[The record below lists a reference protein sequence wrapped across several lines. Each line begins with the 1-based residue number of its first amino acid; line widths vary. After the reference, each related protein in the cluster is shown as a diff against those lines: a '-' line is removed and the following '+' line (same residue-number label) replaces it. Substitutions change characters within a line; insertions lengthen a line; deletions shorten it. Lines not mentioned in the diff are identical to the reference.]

1 MTRAIE
7 EMVEELSQPKP
18 GTSPLA
24 FDSEHAQSL
33 LNQYFIILKKNTIAY
48 WRYPTYNAVRFTF
61 TAIFA
66 VLMGAAFWQAG
77 ANRLASMSPLS
88 AMHCAG
94 RHTFFEN
101 FHNDWVSERSACS

>member
-1 MTRAIE
+1 MFEVSVTRAIE

-33 LNQYFIILKKNTIAY
+33 LNQYFIILKKNTIGY

-66 VLMGAAFWQAG
+66 VLIGAAFWQAG
-77 ANRLASMSPLS
+77 ANR
-88 AMHCAG
+88 
-94 RHTFFEN
+94 
-101 FHNDWVSERSACS
+101 